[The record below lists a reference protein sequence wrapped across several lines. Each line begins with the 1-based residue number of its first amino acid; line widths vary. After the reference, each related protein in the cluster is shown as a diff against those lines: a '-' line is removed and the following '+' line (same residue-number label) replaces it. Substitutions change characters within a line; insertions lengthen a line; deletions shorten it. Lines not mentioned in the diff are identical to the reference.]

1 MVANPVLVAVSC
13 FALGMVLQAL
23 LMLGGRFR
31 RWDWGRAAGAVAAWL
46 LGLIPDKHEYGYH
59 LLEHVF
65 YGFLAVAFVFTLL
78 FRDRLL
84 TRIGGRVLLAW
95 NLLLVYVA
103 VNGGWNSPLELFL
116 LLLPTVPTVV
126 NAFTDIDRNFGWK
139 VFFQAWFSTIL
150 VVIAIKGFDAGLLG
164 VFGPEGGGAPALRP
178 PLEMIAGG
186 AAFLYI
192 FVNAWFV
199 LALLPI
205 PGRTQSWASRMK
217 EIRAHMDL
225 LAQGYVWEPDDR
237 WRSLAV
243 LIGLPV
249 ALIAASFAGAN
260 VRAVVPFAIALM
272 PLVAGRVEPEPL
284 LPEAEVKPERT
295 KRRRGP
301 GVT

>member
-1 MVANPVLVAVSC
+1 MTAKPVLVAISC

-31 RWDWGRAAGAVAAWL
+31 RGDWGRAAGALAAWL
-46 LGLIPDKHEYGYH
+46 LGLIPGKNELEYH
-59 LLEHVF
+59 LLLHVF
-65 YGFLAVAFVFTLL
+65 YGLLVVAFVFTYL

-84 TRIGGRVLLAW
+84 PRIGGRVLLAW

-103 VNGGWNSPLELFL
+103 VNGGWDSPLEIFL
-116 LLLPTVPTVV
+116 LLVPTVPTVV
-126 NAFTDIDRNFGWK
+126 NAFTDIDRRFGWK
-139 VFFQAWFSTIL
+139 VFFQAWFSAIL
-150 VVIAIKGFDAGLLG
+150 VVIAINGFDAGLLG
-164 VFGPEGGGAPALRP
+164 VFEAEGGVAPAPRS

-192 FVNAWFV
+192 VANAWFV
-199 LALLPI
+199 LALIPI

-217 EIRAHMDL
+217 EVRAHMAL
-225 LAQGYVWEPDDR
+225 LARGYVWEHDDP

-249 ALIAASFAGAN
+249 ALVAISYAGAN

-272 PLVAGRVEPEPL
+272 PLAAGPIEPEPL
-284 LPEAEVKPERT
+284 VPEAESKPERA
-295 KRRRGP
+295 KRRG
-301 GVT
+301 G